1 MRGISFIVI
10 NHVISFFDKKI
21 KIFILGFCDGAN
33 IAAGAFNNINIEIN
47 KLIFWNPNI
56 LFNKE
61 NDKNDEINITYI
73 SKINKY
79 CIDFQGVYMNFMFYK
94 DIIHNQLFDF
104 IINNEEYCHIFLAS
118 NDNSY
123 INYNNILIKKPQ
135 KKIKHLEIINGGGHL
150 FFSTETE
157 NMLFKK
163 TINCILE

>member
-1 MRGISFIVI
+1 MGVRFGNACEKSGINLVRFDFTNVGLSEGDFFYSTKQERINDTIEVI

-104 IINNEEYCHIFLAS
+104 IINNEEYCHIF
-118 NDNSY
+118 
-123 INYNNILIKKPQ
+123 
-135 KKIKHLEIINGGGHL
+135 
-150 FFSTETE
+150 F
-157 NMLFKK
+157 
-163 TINCILE
+163 